1 MTEFSEAQIARLRWH
16 CRRGMRELDVL
27 LMKYMD
33 QVFPQASPASQV
45 AFAALLDLQDPEL
58 LALLTGNLTCEQKDM
73 ADVVDQLTRLGG

>member
-1 MTEFSEAQIARLRWH
+1 MTAFSEAQIARLRWH

-33 QVFPQASPASQV
+33 KVFPQASPASQA

-73 ADVVDQLTRLGG
+73 ADVIDQLTRLGG